1 MRDLPGIPRAPL
13 TFHTGSKVKPPMRG
27 PGEHF
32 VFLAPF
38 LPTFLVKVLR
48 QNRSLSAS
56 VRCRAYTFDQGPG
69 IPTCW
74 QPETLP
80 TRRRAWEQ

>member
-1 MRDLPGIPRAPL
+1 MRDLLGIPRAPL

-38 LPTFLVKVLR
+38 PPYLFGYGLKT
-48 QNRSLSAS
+48 NRSLDAS
-56 VRCRAYTFDQGPG
+56 EGCRAYTFDQGPG